1 MFLDDLFY
9 EYQKDENGP
18 KIIDIKDFVFEK
30 LVEKR
35 NTCKCC
41 LLFLKDCPRNSNYY
55 EQMTNIDDM
64 YFKKTELYKGKDEL
78 VIFIKKGENCTC
90 NNLAEYKKVL
100 QTRKKQEK
108 EIEEL
113 KKTIEEEKKKGKM
126 IIKKLR
132 KKRKKPRRKRKKLR
146 KKRKKKKKKEN
157 EKIIDLKK

>member
-1 MFLDDLFY
+1 MSTKYKIQIRILTSDFVYKKLDKFTRINGIYKNNYVFLDDLFY

-18 KIIDIKDFVFEK
+18 KIIDIRDFVFEK

-41 LLFLKDCPRNSNYY
+41 LLFLKEFRSSNYY
-55 EQMTNIDDM
+55 VQMTNIDDM

-78 VIFIKKGENCTC
+78 VIYIKKGENCTC

-100 QTRKKQEK
+100 QARKKQEK

-113 KKTIEEEKKKGKM
+113 KKTLEEEKKK
-126 IIKKLR
+126 
-132 KKRKKPRRKRKKLR
+132 RR
-146 KKRKKKKKKEN
+146 
-157 EKIIDLKK
+157 